1 MPRYNATVA
10 MTLKITTEITVRAK
24 DEETATARV
33 HEMIADTRF
42 GTLVWEVKNDTSRS
56 DWNEEEANV
65 VIEDVQED

>member
-42 GTLVWEVKNDTSRS
+42 GTLV
-56 DWNEEEANV
+56 
-65 VIEDVQED
+65 